1 MGEES
6 GIEKLFNIIVKY
18 LPLMIISMSV
28 GAGLSL
34 LAMNYFVPEEFNSR
48 AQLLVIQDKVEDEEK
63 QFVNNE
69 VQSNIQL
76 INTYQDVIMS
86 YATLEQVANNLGRP
100 FDYEAL
106 QEAIFVEQTPNS
118 QAFYVYGTT
127 STPQGAQALV
137 NEVVKVFD
145 QRMNEINEDQPVRI
159 DIISDA
165 TLNLQPVSPSSV
177 LFLILGAATGL
188 VLSVLIILIRELGD
202 NTIKDSAYLTDRG
215 VTNIGHIY
223 EMTNREIKK
232 TRLPLDF
239 KKNRW
244 EMRE

>member
-1 MGEES
+1 MVEES

-18 LPLMIISMSV
+18 LPLMIISMMI

-34 LAMNYFVPEEFNSR
+34 LAMNYFVPEQFNSR
-48 AQLLVIQDKVEDEEK
+48 AQLLVIQDHVEGEE
-63 QFVNNE
+63 QIVNNE

-86 YATLEQVANNLGRP
+86 YASLEKVASNLGIP

-106 QEAIFVEQTPNS
+106 KEAIFVEQSPNS
-118 QAFYVYGTT
+118 QAFYVYGTMN
-127 STPQGAQALV
+127 SPQVAQRLV

-145 QRMNEINEDQPVRI
+145 ERMNEINADQPVRI
-159 DIISDA
+159 DIISDG
-165 TLNLQPVSPSSV
+165 TLNEQPVSPSSV
-177 LFLILGAATGL
+177 LFFILGAVAGF
-188 VLSVLIILIRELGD
+188 VLSIVIILIRELGD
-202 NTIKDSAYLTDRG
+202 NTIKDTAYLTNKG

-239 KKNRW
+239 KRNRW
-244 EMRE
+244 EKGE

>member
-1 MGEES
+1 MVEES

-18 LPLMIISMSV
+18 LLLMIVSMMI
-28 GAGLSL
+28 GAGVSL
-34 LAMNYFVPEEFNSR
+34 LAMNYFVPEQFNSR
-48 AQLLVIQDKVEDEEK
+48 AQLLVIQDHVEGEE
-63 QFVNNE
+63 QIVNNE

-86 YATLEQVANNLGRP
+86 YASLEKVADNLGIP

-106 QEAIFVEQTPNS
+106 QEAIFVEQSPNS
-118 QAFYVYGTT
+118 QAFYVYGTMD
-127 STPQGAQALV
+127 SPQGAQSLV

-145 QRMNEINEDQPVRI
+145 ERMNEINADQPVRI
-159 DIISDA
+159 DIISDG
-165 TLNLQPVSPSSV
+165 TLNEQAVSPSSV
-177 LFLILGAATGL
+177 LFLILGAAAGF
-188 VLSVLIILIRELGD
+188 VLSVVIILIRELGD
-202 NTIKDSAYLTDRG
+202 NTIKDTAYLTNRG

-239 KKNRW
+239 KRNRW
-244 EMRE
+244 EKGE